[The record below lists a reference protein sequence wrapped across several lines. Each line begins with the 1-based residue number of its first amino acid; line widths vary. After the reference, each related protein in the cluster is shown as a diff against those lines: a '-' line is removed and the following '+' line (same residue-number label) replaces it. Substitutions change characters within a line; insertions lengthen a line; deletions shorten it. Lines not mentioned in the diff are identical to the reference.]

1 MAIVPG
7 APQINAIQLPAVRGV
22 KQPHLGVKA
31 PKQSRMGRYRTRVA
45 APAMPRIGAPNAPMA

>member
-7 APQINAIQLPAVRGV
+7 APQVNSVQLPAVRGV

-31 PKQSRMGRYRTRVA
+31 PKVPRVGRYKSRAGRE
-45 APAMPRIGAPNAPMA
+45 